1 MTEPKLIANI
11 WRTPTG
17 EILQSK
23 HRHDFVQDSAGNFI
37 DGGIEGYTR
46 IGGDILNENWENLCV
61 YSDDPHEKKRE
72 LFKWGSRGGWV
83 TPAEMTTEHIQ
94 AVLDTQKQ
102 IPEHI
107 REMFVEELQYR
118 KEQKMTEKCWSVNGE
133 DYFDDWCRL
142 IDELEQEELGVG
154 TEYFEGDKVET
165 QISDYVNIHGIVSML
180 GQFDDWVYEDV
191 GEIADCDFYNVSKEA
206 KEELQ
211 ELIQQWAEKHVK
223 LPYWKVQ
230 NVVKKVVTQEDLE

>member
-1 MTEPKLIANI
+1 MNERKLIANI
-11 WRTPTG
+11 WRTPAG

-23 HRHDFVQDSAGNFI
+23 QRHDFVMASSGHFI
-37 DGGIEGYTR
+37 DGGLEYIRRGGSFEG
-46 IGGDILNENWENLCV
+46 WEDLCV

-72 LFKWGSRGGWV
+72 LFKWGSRDGWI

-94 AVLDTQKQ
+94 AVLETQKQ

-107 REMFVEELQYR
+107 REMFVDEIRFR
-118 KEQKMTEKCWSVNGE
+118 KEKEMVEKCWSLNGE
-133 DYFDDWCRL
+133 DFFDDWCDL
-142 IDELEQEELGVG
+142 LDEFEQEELGVG
-154 TEYFEGDKVET
+154 AEYFEGDKVEVR
-165 QISDYVNIHGIVSML
+165 ISDYVNMHGIESML
-180 GQFDDWVYEDV
+180 EQFDDWVYEDV

-211 ELIQQWAEKHVK
+211 ALIQVWAEKHVK

-230 NVVKKVVTQEDLE
+230 NVVKKVVTEEDLE

>member
-1 MTEPKLIANI
+1 MN
-11 WRTPTG
+11 
-17 EILQSK
+17 
-23 HRHDFVQDSAGNFI
+23 
-37 DGGIEGYTR
+37 
-46 IGGDILNENWENLCV
+46 
-61 YSDDPHEKKRE
+61 
-72 LFKWGSRGGWV
+72 
-83 TPAEMTTEHIQ
+83 
-94 AVLDTQKQ
+94 
-102 IPEHI
+102 
-107 REMFVEELQYR
+107 
-118 KEQKMTEKCWSVNGE
+118 EKCWSLNEE
-133 DYFDDWCRL
+133 DFFDDWFVL

-154 TEYFEGDKVET
+154 TEFFEGDKIET

-180 GQFDDWVYEDV
+180 EQFDDWVYEDV